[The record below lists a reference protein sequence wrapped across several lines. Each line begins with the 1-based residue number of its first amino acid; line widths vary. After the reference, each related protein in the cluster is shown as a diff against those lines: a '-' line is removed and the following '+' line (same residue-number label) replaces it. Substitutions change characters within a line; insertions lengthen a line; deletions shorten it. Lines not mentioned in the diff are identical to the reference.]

1 MNSESSEG
9 CVIMN
14 GKLRNMATVYIK
26 KNDKMLLLDRI
37 GSKVVKR
44 SWCGVGGHFEPDEVN
59 DAKAAVLREMNEE
72 IGLTQNDLDTLNLR
86 YIALRLVKDE
96 LRINYYFFAD
106 LKDDAEMNYD
116 CDEGILEWVSF
127 DEVNSRKMPYTA
139 QKVIAHYLET
149 GINTTDFYSVTADD
163 ENVNIIPMGVS

>member
-1 MNSESSEG
+1 
-9 CVIMN
+9 MN

-37 GSKVVKR
+37 GSKVVDR

-72 IGLTQNDLDTLNLR
+72 IGLTENDLKNLDLR

-106 LKDDAEMNYD
+106 LADHAKMNYD
-116 CDEGILEWVSF
+116 CNEGILEWVSF
-127 DEVNSRKMPYTA
+127 EEVNNRKMPYTA

-149 GINTTDFYSVTADD
+149 GIHTDDFYSVSVDD
-163 ENVNIIPMGVS
+163 NNTNIIPMGVS

>member
-1 MNSESSEG
+1 
-9 CVIMN
+9 MN
-14 GKLRNMATVYIK
+14 GKLRNMATIYIK
-26 KNDKMLLLDRI
+26 KDNKMLLLDRI
-37 GSKVVKR
+37 GSKVVNR

-72 IGLTQNDLDTLNLR
+72 IGLTENDLDNLDLR
-86 YIALRLVKDE
+86 YIALRLINDE

-106 LKDDAEMNYD
+106 LKDSSKINYN

-139 QKVIAHYLET
+139 QKVMVHYLET

-163 ENVNIIPMGVS
+163 ENVHIVPMEVS

>member
-1 MNSESSEG
+1 
-9 CVIMN
+9 MN
-14 GKLRNMATVYIK
+14 GKLRNMATIYIK
-26 KNDKMLLLDRI
+26 KDNKMLLLDRI

-72 IGLTQNDLDTLNLR
+72 IGLAENDLNNLDLR

-116 CDEGILEWVSF
+116 CDEGILEWISF
-127 DEVNSRKMPYTA
+127 DELNSKNMPYTA
-139 QKVIAHYLET
+139 QKVIAHYLES
-149 GINTTDFYSVTADD
+149 GINTTDFYSVTADA
-163 ENVNIIPMGVS
+163 ENVNIIPVGVS

>member
-1 MNSESSEG
+1 
-9 CVIMN
+9 MN

-26 KNDKMLLLDRI
+26 KDSKMLLLDRI
-37 GSKVVKR
+37 GSRVVKR

-72 IGLTQNDLDTLNLR
+72 IGLTEKDLYNFDLR

-106 LKDDAEMNYD
+106 LKNNAQINYN
-116 CDEGILEWVSF
+116 CNEGKLEWVSF
-127 DEVNSRKMPYTA
+127 DELNNRKMPYTA
-139 QKVIAHYLET
+139 QKVIEHYLET
-149 GINTTDFYSVTADD
+149 GIKTTAFYSVAVDD
-163 ENVNIIPMGVS
+163 KNVNIFPMEIS